1 MKLIFK
7 QRLLSVLDSYDIYDE
22 FGNTEYIVK
31 GEIGLSHRFRIYN
44 NRNIELA
51 YIKQSLFKIFPE
63 FKMYINGNYVGCV
76 KKRFSILKPIFTVKC
91 KGLYIE
97 GDIFE
102 LNYKI
107 KDNCNHVIAS
117 INKKLLSF
125 SDKYVLNIKNRED
138 VLHALVIVLSI
149 DALKC
154 NK

>member
-76 KKRFSILKPIFTVKC
+76 KKRFSLLKPIFTVKC

-117 INKKLLSF
+117 INKKLFSF
-125 SDKYVLNIKNRED
+125 SDKYVLNVKNRED

-149 DALKC
+149 DALKY

>member
-7 QRLLSVLDSYDIYDE
+7 QRLLSILDSYDIYDE
-22 FGNTEYIVK
+22 FGNTEYKVK

-76 KKRFSILKPIFTVKC
+76 KKRFSLLKPIFTVKC

-125 SDKYVLNIKNRED
+125 SDKYVLNVKNRED

>member
-7 QRLLSVLDSYDIYDE
+7 QRLLSILDSYDIYDE

-76 KKRFSILKPIFTVKC
+76 KKRFSLLKPIFTVKC

-125 SDKYVLNIKNRED
+125 SDKYVLNVKNRED

>member
-125 SDKYVLNIKNRED
+125 SDKYVLNVKNRED

>member
-22 FGNTEYIVK
+22 FGNTEYKVK
-31 GEIGLSHRFRIYN
+31 GEIGLSNRFRIYN

-76 KKRFSILKPIFTVKC
+76 KKRFSLLKPIFTVKC

-117 INKKLLSF
+117 INKKLFSF
-125 SDKYVLNIKNRED
+125 SDKYVLNVKNRED

>member
-51 YIKQSLFKIFPE
+51 YIKQSLFTIFPE

-76 KKRFSILKPIFTVKC
+76 KKRFSLLKPIFTVKC

-117 INKKLLSF
+117 INKKLFSF
-125 SDKYVLNIKNRED
+125 SDKYVLNVKNRED

>member
-76 KKRFSILKPIFTVKC
+76 KKRFSLLKPIFTVKC

-125 SDKYVLNIKNRED
+125 SDKYVLNVKNRED

>member
-31 GEIGLSHRFRIYN
+31 GEIGVSHRFRIYN

-76 KKRFSILKPIFTVKC
+76 KKRFSLLKPIFTVKC

-125 SDKYVLNIKNRED
+125 SDKYVLNVKNRED

>member
-76 KKRFSILKPIFTVKC
+76 KKRFSLLKPIFTVKC

-117 INKKLLSF
+117 INKKLFSF
-125 SDKYVLNIKNRED
+125 SDKYVLNVKNRED
-138 VLHALVIVLSI
+138 VLHALVIVLSN

>member
-76 KKRFSILKPIFTVKC
+76 KKRFSLLKPIFTVKC

-107 KDNCNHVIAS
+107 KDNCNHDIAS
-117 INKKLLSF
+117 INKKLFSF
-125 SDKYVLNIKNRED
+125 SDKYVLNVKNRED

>member
-1 MKLIFK
+1 MKLLFK
-7 QRLLSVLDSYDIYDE
+7 QRLFSWFDSYDIYDE

-76 KKRFSILKPIFTVKC
+76 KKRFSLLKPIFTVKC

-117 INKKLLSF
+117 INKKLFSF
-125 SDKYVLNIKNRED
+125 SDKYVLNVKNRED

>member
-51 YIKQSLFKIFPE
+51 YIKQSLFKIFTE

-76 KKRFSILKPIFTVKC
+76 KKRFSLLKPIFTVKC

-117 INKKLLSF
+117 INKKLFSF
-125 SDKYVLNIKNRED
+125 SDKYVLNVKNRED

>member
-1 MKLIFK
+1 MTDLITDY
-7 QRLLSVLDSYDIYDE
+7 LTVL
-22 FGNTEYIVK
+22 K
-31 GEIGLSHRFRIYN
+31 
-44 NRNIELA
+44 LA

-117 INKKLLSF
+117 INKKLFSF
-125 SDKYVLNIKNRED
+125 SDKYVLNVKNRED

>member
-76 KKRFSILKPIFTVKC
+76 KKRFSLLKPIFTVNC
-91 KGLYIE
+91 KGLYTE

-117 INKKLLSF
+117 INKKLFSF
-125 SDKYVLNIKNRED
+125 SDKYVLNVKNRED

>member
-76 KKRFSILKPIFTVKC
+76 KKRFSIL
-91 KGLYIE
+91 
-97 GDIFE
+97 
-102 LNYKI
+102 
-107 KDNCNHVIAS
+107 
-117 INKKLLSF
+117 
-125 SDKYVLNIKNRED
+125 
-138 VLHALVIVLSI
+138 
-149 DALKC
+149 
-154 NK
+154 

>member
-63 FKMYINGNYVGCV
+63 FKMQITGNYVGCV
-76 KKRFSILKPIFTVKC
+76 KKRFSLLKPIFTVKC

-117 INKKLLSF
+117 INKKLFSF
-125 SDKYVLNIKNRED
+125 SDKYVLNVKNRED

>member
-76 KKRFSILKPIFTVKC
+76 KKRFSLLKPIFTVKC

-102 LNYKI
+102 LNYQI

-117 INKKLLSF
+117 INKKLFSF
-125 SDKYVLNIKNRED
+125 SDKYVLNVKNRED

>member
-31 GEIGLSHRFRIYN
+31 GEIGVSHRFRIYN

-76 KKRFSILKPIFTVKC
+76 KKRFSLLKPIFTVKC

-102 LNYKI
+102 MNYKI

-125 SDKYVLNIKNRED
+125 SDKYVLNVKNRED

>member
-44 NRNIELA
+44 NRNIALA

-76 KKRFSILKPIFTVKC
+76 KKRFSLLKPIFTVKC

-117 INKKLLSF
+117 INKKLFSF
-125 SDKYVLNIKNRED
+125 SDKYVLNVKNRED

>member
-31 GEIGLSHRFRIYN
+31 SEIGLSHRFRIYN

-76 KKRFSILKPIFTVKC
+76 KKRFSLLKPIFTVKC

-125 SDKYVLNIKNRED
+125 SDKYVLNVKNRED

>member
-7 QRLLSVLDSYDIYDE
+7 QRLLSVSDSYDIYDE

-76 KKRFSILKPIFTVKC
+76 KKRFSLLKPIFTVKC

-117 INKKLLSF
+117 INKKLFSF
-125 SDKYVLNIKNRED
+125 SDKYVLNVKNRED

>member
-22 FGNTEYIVK
+22 FGNTEYIV
-31 GEIGLSHRFRIYN
+31 
-44 NRNIELA
+44 
-51 YIKQSLFKIFPE
+51 
-63 FKMYINGNYVGCV
+63 NYVGCV
-76 KKRFSILKPIFTVKC
+76 KKRFSLLKPIFTVKC

-117 INKKLLSF
+117 INKKLFSF
-125 SDKYVLNIKNRED
+125 SDKYVLNVKNRED